1 MGYWFTHP
9 MIKVLMS
16 MGNSTAIRGLSTTFS
31 MPRLIMGANVF
42 PQGRARGAAA
52 ANQLAA
58 MCVRRQAFIVTDDFG
73 QKIAGRVAA
82 SLKTTAFTTRIW
94 AGAQPEAP
102 LASVQACAAAMTEF
116 QPDLIVAVGGGSVI
130 DGAKAAWIRY
140 ARPDI
145 TDLGNITQFTPLGLR
160 RQANFAAVPTTSGT
174 GSECTAVT
182 VVHDTAAHRKIPV
195 SNAEIMPDVAVLC
208 PEFTLSMP
216 PGLTAGTGLDA
227 LSHAMDAVATPAAN
241 EITDALALQAIQMI
255 FRYLPRAYRN
265 GQDREARHRMLVAAS
280 LAGIA
285 FGQSGAALTH
295 SFGHSV
301 GALFNIHHGLAV
313 GVFIPYAFQF
323 YRRASDKY
331 LAICDALGIRDG
343 NADMRFDRLMAD
355 VKNLFRE
362 LDLPLTLADLGIAR
376 ADLDARMDTL
386 VQYTCEDI
394 DTLFSPRPMSA
405 AECEKILRYAHAG
418 RDIDF

>member
-9 MIKVLMS
+9 MVKVLMS
-16 MGNSTAIRGLSTTFS
+16 MGNSTSIRGLSTTFS

-42 PQGRARGAAA
+42 PEGKARGAAA

-58 MCVRRQAFIVTDDFG
+58 LCGRKQVFIVTDDFG
-73 QKIAGRVAA
+73 QKIAKRVAA
-82 SLKTTAFTTRIW
+82 SLETTAFTTRIW

-102 LASVQACAAAMTEF
+102 LASVQDCAAVMTEF

-130 DGAKAAWIRY
+130 DGAKAAWIQY
-140 ARPDI
+140 VRPDI
-145 TDLGNITQFTPLGLR
+145 TDLGNITLFTPLGLR
-160 RQANFAAVPTTSGT
+160 QKAFFAAVPTTSGT

-182 VVHDTAAHRKIPV
+182 VVHDTEAHRKIPV
-195 SNAEIMPDVAVLC
+195 ANAEIMPDVAVLC

-241 EITDALALQAIQMI
+241 EITDALALQAIRMI

-280 LAGIA
+280 LAGVA

-295 SFGHSV
+295 SFGHSI
-301 GALFNIHHGLAV
+301 GSLFNIHHGLAV
-313 GVFIPYAFQF
+313 GVFIPYAYQY
-323 YRRASDKY
+323 YRAVSDKY
-331 LAICDALGIRDG
+331 LVVCETLGIRDG
-343 NADMRFDRLMAD
+343 DADTRFDQLMLE
-355 VKNLFRE
+355 VKTLFKE
-362 LDLPLTLADLGIAR
+362 LDLPLTLEALGIAE
-376 ADLDARMDTL
+376 ADLEARMDTL
-386 VQYTCEDI
+386 VQYTREDI
-394 DTLFSPRPMSA
+394 DTLFSPRPMTA
-405 AECEKILRYAHAG
+405 AECERIFRYAHVG